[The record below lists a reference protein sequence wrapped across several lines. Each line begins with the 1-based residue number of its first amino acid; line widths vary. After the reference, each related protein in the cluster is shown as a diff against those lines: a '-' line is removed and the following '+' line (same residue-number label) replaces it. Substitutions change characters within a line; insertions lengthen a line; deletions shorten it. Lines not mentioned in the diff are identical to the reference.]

1 MIKYILT
8 TLLIVNASFAL
19 DLNSL
24 LQNVKDSSNKE
35 IIEEQKR
42 LKDFIDN
49 KNRQKELLIKTKKE
63 LKQENLETQR
73 LKKII
78 EDNEKI
84 LAKKESELNIKI
96 GDLGEMFGSV
106 RQTSADFLTNYNR
119 SFTASQF
126 PQKKEVFTKFSNS
139 KKLPTIDELTTFWH
153 TMLDEIIQSGNIANY
168 NATVIANNG
177 QKNTQEVTRIGQFSA
192 FSNGNF
198 LAYSKD
204 MNALIE
210 LSVQPSSK
218 YQDSAKEFEA
228 STNKIKNVLVD
239 PTKGTLFTMLG
250 NNPTLMDRINQGGI
264 VGYIILTLGALG
276 LIFAI
281 YKMIILNI
289 IHTKIK
295 KQRKDISN
303 YDNSNSLGKIAE
315 VFYKNIND
323 SINDLEIKIGEEI
336 LKETNTIKKGQS
348 FVKLLAAVTPLLG
361 LLGTV
366 TGMIATFQAITLFG
380 TGDPKLMAG
389 GISTALIT
397 TVLGLVTAIPLLF
410 AYTYISSKSEAIVSI
425 LEEQSI
431 GMLAK
436 NLKQND

>member
-8 TLLIVNASFAL
+8 VILISNFAFGL
-19 DLNSL
+19 DLNNL
-24 LQNVKDSSNKE
+24 LNNVKQSSNKE
-35 IIEEQKR
+35 LLEEQKR
-42 LKDFIDN
+42 LEEFLNN
-49 KNRQKELLIKTKKE
+49 KEKQKQLLIKTQNE
-63 LKQENLETQR
+63 LKQENLKTKK
-73 LKKII
+73 LKAII
-78 EDNEKI
+78 EEKEKV
-84 LAKKESELNIKI
+84 LSKQEALLNVKI

-126 PQKKEVFTKFSNS
+126 PKKEEIFKKFSNS
-139 KKLPTIDELTTFWH
+139 KKLPTIEELTTFWH
-153 TMLDEIIQSGNIANY
+153 TMLDEIIQSGNISKY
-168 NATVIANNG
+168 KATVISDNG
-177 QKNTQEVTRIGQFSA
+177 EKTLKDVTRVGLFSA
-192 FSNGNF
+192 FSDGNY
-198 LAYSKD
+198 LKYSND
-204 MNALIE
+204 INSLVE
-210 LSVQPSSK
+210 LSVQPSSNYK
-218 YQDSAKEFEA
+218 SEAKDFEN
-228 STNKIKNVLVD
+228 SSNEIKQVLID
-239 PTKGTLFTMLG
+239 PTKGTLFDMLG
-250 NNPTLMDRINQGGI
+250 NNPTLMDRVNQGGI
-264 VGYIILTLGALG
+264 VGYIILVLGGLG
-276 LIFAI
+276 ILFAI
-281 YKMIILNI
+281 YKIAILNI
-289 IHTKIK
+289 IHNKIK
-295 KQRKDISN
+295 KQEKNISN

-315 VFYKNIND
+315 VFYKNQDN
-323 SINDLEIKIGEEI
+323 SINDLEIRISEAI
-336 LKETNTIKKGQS
+336 LKETNEIKKGQS

-436 NLKQND
+436 NLK